1 MNHKILISV
10 KLISLTNLKYNK
22 NLELFMLVINFNR
35 YINLE
40 VQLEIVCK
48 LCLKCYKDII
58 M

>member
-40 VQLEIVCK
+40 VQPETVCK
-48 LCLKCYKDII
+48 FYLICYKDII